1 MKKALIIVVSS
12 VLFAGL
18 GYLYYQLVGCNGT
31 CAIASSPY
39 NSSIFGAAFGALLGV
54 TVIDWRKKKNADL

>member
-1 MKKALIIVVSS
+1 MKKTLMIVVPT

-18 GYLYYQLVGCNGT
+18 GYLYYHFVGCDGS

-39 NSSIFGAAFGALLGV
+39 NSSIFGAAFGALFGTML
-54 TVIDWRKKKNADL
+54 IDWRKKKNASL